1 MGHLSSA
8 HFMYLKVKMFKLHRG
23 GGKIGKQAV
32 EQSYPSV
39 LSALILKLGGLHSLA
54 ELGRNEL
61 LR

>member
-1 MGHLSSA
+1 MLDTFSYADFTWLQKTGL
-8 HFMYLKVKMFKLHRG
+8 YRG
-23 GGKIGKQAV
+23 GGKNGKLAV

-39 LSALILKLGGLHSLA
+39 LSGLILKLGSLHGLA

>member
-1 MGHLSSA
+1 MFLKTMGI
-8 HFMYLKVKMFKLHRG
+8 YRG

-39 LSALILKLGGLHSLA
+39 LSALILKLGSLHGLA